1 MTSIKDLTEKLRTNT
16 YMRSHI
22 VLAIDLFASLLAS
35 LGVFSLIYII
45 VPFVILSTNNMLT
58 WLIGS
63 VVASCISFLY
73 FKPYR
78 AIIRYST
85 LREMGSIALATFG
98 KDILLWISMLA
109 FSTLGISSTLLFG
122 MITIDFLFTLTILV
136 MVRVA
141 MMIVYDLLGG
151 RITSNRNMRRVLVYD
166 IGDKSASVV
175 TRLRNSRHYEVVGFL
190 TYGKT
195 YHGHQLLGL
204 PVYYF
209 ENVDDL
215 SILAKKCSLNGV
227 LFSTV
232 TDARAEQSRL
242 ISFCHDAGIKTF
254 ITPSIDEV
262 TPGST
267 PGNYVRNIKIE
278 DLLGRPEIK
287 ISMDE
292 IIANF
297 KDKVVMVTGAA
308 GSIGSELCRQLATFG
323 VKKLILFDN
332 AETPLH
338 NIRLELED
346 KYPELN
352 FVPVIGDVREKA
364 RLDFVFRKHHP
375 QIVFQA
381 AAYKHV
387 PLMEENPCEAVHVN
401 VVGSR
406 QVADKCV
413 EYDVEKMVMVSTD
426 KAVNPTNIMGC
437 TKRLAEIYVQSLGLA
452 IERGDIKGRTKFV
465 TTRFGNVLGSNGS
478 VIPRFRE
485 QIEHGGPITVTHPEI
500 RRFFMTIPEACR
512 LVMEAA
518 TFATGTQMFVF
529 DMGESVKIST
539 LAERMVNL
547 AGLEVGRDIK
557 IEYTGLRPGEKLY
570 EEVLAT
576 KENTLPTQHER
587 IFVAKVRTYDY
598 SGAREVAER
607 LRDFAVRVEIPE
619 MVKLMKVTVP
629 EFKSKNSEFEIYD
642 QHDAAD
648 ESAH

>member
-518 TFATGTQMFVF
+518 TFATGTQIFVF

-587 IFVAKVRTYDY
+587 IFGAKVRTYDY

>member
-45 VPFVILSTNNMLT
+45 IRTFILSTENMLA

-85 LREMGSIALATFG
+85 LREMGSIALATLG
-98 KDILLWISMLA
+98 KEFLLWMSMIL
-109 FSTLGISSTLLFG
+109 FSTLSYSSRFLYG
-122 MITIDFLFTLTILV
+122 MIIIDFLFTLTILI

-141 MMIVYDLLGG
+141 MMIIYDLLGG
-151 RITSNRNMRRVLVYD
+151 RITSNRNMRRVLVYG

-175 TRLRNSRHYEVVGFL
+175 TRLRNSRHYDVVGFL

-518 TFATGTQMFVF
+518 TFATGTQIFVF